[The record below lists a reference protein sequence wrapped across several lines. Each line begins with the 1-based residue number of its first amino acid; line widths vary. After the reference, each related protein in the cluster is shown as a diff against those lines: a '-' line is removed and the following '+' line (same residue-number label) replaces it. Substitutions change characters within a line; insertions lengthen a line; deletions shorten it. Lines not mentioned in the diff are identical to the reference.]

1 MEEKK
6 QGRGRDDEIK
16 LNFGEKNGCKVE
28 GKLRW
33 ARERKGWSI
42 RCKREMEKK
51 MQKVFNFIGCVVQ
64 NSTT

>member
-1 MEEKK
+1 VEEKK

-16 LNFGEKNGCKVE
+16 LNFREKNGCKVE
-28 GKLRW
+28 GKLGW

-51 MQKVFNFIGCVVQ
+51 MQKVFFF
-64 NSTT
+64 